1 MPKCVLSFEQLL
13 QSNRFQWDSDT
24 YLRPNGF
31 YSDWR
36 WVPVFVMRQLTGACY
51 FHLDMHAL

>member
-1 MPKCVLSFEQLL
+1 MLSFEQVL

-36 WVPVFVMRQLTGACY
+36 WVPVFVMRQLAGACWIC
-51 FHLDMHAL
+51 MI